1 MQKRNLWEVIGID
14 DLDNMVFAQCS
25 NKEKAIKARNI
36 LEENSFKG
44 SVDVRKSC
52 LELDVLMI
60 NGERIE
66 L

>member
-1 MQKRNLWEVIGID
+1 MQKNNLWEVIGID
-14 DLDNMVFAQCS
+14 DLDNMTFAQCS

-36 LEENSFKG
+36 LEENGFKG